1 MSALEL
7 SKIGLSLGGIP
18 VLDDVSMHVAQGEF
32 VSILGPSGCG
42 KSSLLRLL
50 TGALSPDR
58 GEIRVGGAP
67 LDERSRAFA
76 FMPQRD
82 ALMPWRRIIDNV
94 ILGLEVQGLGRAEAR
109 ARVRPL
115 FAAFGLE
122 GFERHYPAQLSGGM
136 RQRAALMRTIV
147 QDRPVQLLDEPF
159 GALDALTRAE
169 MQRWHRAALAGCA
182 LDHGSGHPRRARG
195 GGAVRPDLR
204 ALTHGRHGSLPNS
217 RLPGQAPAP
226 RRHAVARGC
235 PPRGSASRHASYS
248 DRRLIMKHLLAAL
261 VLLVAFPAHR
271 GGKTHRGAR
280 LDAQHQPCRALR
292 RPGQGLVH

>member
-122 GFERHYPAQLSGGM
+122 GFERHYPAHLSGGM

-147 QDRPVQLLDEPF
+147 QDRPVQLARRALR
-159 GALDALTRAE
+159 GARCADPRGD
-169 MQRWHRAALAGCA
+169 AALASSAAGAGRA
-182 LDHGSGHPRRARG
+182 LDHRFWSPTMYARRWRCPTGSM
-195 GGAVRPDLR
+195 
-204 ALTHGRHGSLPNS
+204 
-217 RLPGQAPAP
+217 
-226 RRHAVARGC
+226 C
-235 PPRGSASRHASYS
+235 
-248 DRRLIMKHLLAAL
+248 
-261 VLLVAFPAHR
+261 
-271 GGKTHRGAR
+271 
-280 LDAQHQPCRALR
+280 
-292 RPGQGLVH
+292 